1 MKEFKE
7 VPYTI
12 ELNWKTGNVGLNI
25 FPNKEKLVI
34 NNKAAQSI
42 MNCIKLY
49 ETEQRRKAFQ
59 QITRGE

>member
-12 ELNWKTGNVGLNI
+12 ELNWETGNVELNI

-34 NNKAAQSI
+34 NKKVAQSI

-49 ETEQRRKAFQ
+49 EMEQRRKAFQ